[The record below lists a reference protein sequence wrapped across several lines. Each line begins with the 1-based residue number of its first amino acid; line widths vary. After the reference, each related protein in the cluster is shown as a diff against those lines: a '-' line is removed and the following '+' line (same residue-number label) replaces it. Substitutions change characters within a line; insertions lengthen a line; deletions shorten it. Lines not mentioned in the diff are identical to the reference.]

1 MMFPMELPLGA
12 MLKGRS
18 GRQKGILIGQY
29 IDVGPTNAC
38 DLGFGISCLDLG
50 TSIIF

>member
-1 MMFPMELPLGA
+1 MMFSMELPSSA

-29 IDVGPTNAC
+29 IDVGPTN
-38 DLGFGISCLDLG
+38 DSHLLFMPPFSL
-50 TSIIF
+50 